1 MPHQDCSILRME
13 ILSATEL
20 LVLPDVERRLKI
32 VDLDKLEV
40 TKEFQGYVPKRSNV
54 FRLVHGRN
62 GIFFYM
68 AFRIYIPFN
77 LTHSR

>member
-1 MPHQDCSILRME
+1 ME

-54 FRLVHGRN
+54 FRLVQGRN
-62 GIFFYM
+62 GIFLTQPFY
-68 AFRIYIPFN
+68 IS
-77 LTHSR
+77 L

>member
-1 MPHQDCSILRME
+1 ME

-54 FRLVHGRN
+54 FRLVQGRN
-62 GIFFYM
+62 GISLTQHFY
-68 AFRIYIPFN
+68 IS
-77 LTHSR
+77 L